1 MVDPLTGIANR
12 RAFVQEAAALA
23 KRHNASPRPTAVLLV
38 DLDHFKSIND
48 RFGHAVGDR
57 VLEVFTDTAR
67 LSLRA
72 TDLIGRLGGEEFAAV
87 LRDTSRD
94 KALAVAE
101 RIRESF
107 AHAAHEVD
115 GRPVAATVSIG
126 LVFSE
131 AAALDVPELL
141 AQADRALYFA
151 KAHGRNRVEI
161 ATLDMVLARRD
172 GEPDTQGVQ
181 RIVKTQSAA

>member
-1 MVDPLTGIANR
+1 
-12 RAFVQEAAALA
+12 
-23 KRHNASPRPTAVLLV
+23 
-38 DLDHFKSIND
+38 
-48 RFGHAVGDR
+48 
-57 VLEVFTDTAR
+57 
-67 LSLRA
+67 
-72 TDLIGRLGGEEFAAV
+72 
-87 LRDTSRD
+87 
-94 KALAVAE
+94 
-101 RIRESF
+101 
-107 AHAAHEVD
+107 
-115 GRPVAATVSIG
+115 VAATVSIG